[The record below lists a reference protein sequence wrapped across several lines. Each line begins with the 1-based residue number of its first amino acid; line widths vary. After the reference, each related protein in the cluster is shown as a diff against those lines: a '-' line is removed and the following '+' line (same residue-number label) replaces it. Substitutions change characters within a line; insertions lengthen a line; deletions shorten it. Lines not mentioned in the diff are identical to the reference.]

1 MLLRKVK
8 YGVQLYIKNVFLLHS
23 RISFQVKSIQ
33 PIYSSTYN
41 IYFYFSDR
49 DEGWVELIENIE
61 ETLKKDLK
69 IISELSLTNFTTIAK
84 QIEAFHAIDGY
95 ETLIMKWMKKGTK
108 MHS

>member
-1 MLLRKVK
+1 MFFC
-8 YGVQLYIKNVFLLHS
+8 YIVAFHFRSNQFNS
-23 RISFQVKSIQ
+23 
-33 PIYSSTYN
+33 IYSSTYN